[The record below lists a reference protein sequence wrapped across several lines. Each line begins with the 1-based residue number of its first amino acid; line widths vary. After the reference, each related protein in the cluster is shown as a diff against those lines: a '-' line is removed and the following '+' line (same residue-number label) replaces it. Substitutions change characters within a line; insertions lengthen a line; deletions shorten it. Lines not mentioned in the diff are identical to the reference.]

1 MLTKMKMKG
10 IDMHFVSP
18 KRKYAKGHFQAQKS
32 QISVFQPKVPPFDP
46 NLELIELALLAQKLC
61 QKLNMGP

>member
-1 MLTKMKMKG
+1 MKMKG
-10 IDMHFVSP
+10 LDMLFVPQKKTLQKASFKP
-18 KRKYAKGHFQAQKS
+18 EKG

>member
-1 MLTKMKMKG
+1 MCILSQQKENMPKATFKPKKG
-10 IDMHFVSP
+10 
-18 KRKYAKGHFQAQKS
+18 